1 MIGDVFG
8 SKTLM
13 KIAGRVNLASEKLAT
28 LFNPVSRA
36 ILGGTGKYMG
46 VRGELTSTRNAD
58 GTYKQEFTLL
68 K

>member
-28 LFNPVSRA
+28 LFN
-36 ILGGTGKYMG
+36 L
-46 VRGELTSTRNAD
+46 
-58 GTYKQEFTLL
+58 
-68 K
+68 